1 MEIMGLG
8 VLVVLIALGMLI
20 YLSTSSTKEQETP
33 QKSFS
38 QRQLGINF
46 LTAYKEVSVDCGLN
60 QVNIEELVK
69 YCALNSSFTC
79 YGETH
84 CKVLN
89 DTTTEILTKSLDE
102 WNVKYNLSIEDI
114 PYIYTSNFANC
125 TEREAPGVLFVSSKF
140 KPIKM
145 ELQICIQ

>member
-8 VLVVLIALGMLI
+8 VLVVLISLGMLI
-20 YLSTSSTKEQETP
+20 YLSTAATKTQETP

-46 LTAYKEVSVDCGLN
+46 LTTYKEVSVDCGLN
-60 QVNIEELVK
+60 QVNIEELIK

-79 YGETH
+79 YGKTH
-84 CKVLN
+84 CEQLN
-89 DTTTEILTKSLDE
+89 ITTTGILNNSLDL
-102 WNVKYNLSIEDI
+102 WNIKYNLSIEDI
-114 PYIYTSNFANC
+114 PFNYNTFENC
-125 TEREAPGVLFVSSKF
+125 GEMEAPGILFVTSRF

-145 ELQICIQ
+145 ELQICK

>member
-20 YLSTSSTKEQETP
+20 YLSTSTTKEQETP

-46 LTAYKEVSVDCGLN
+46 LTAYKETSVDCGLN
-60 QVNIEELVK
+60 QVNIEELIK
-69 YCALNSSFTC
+69 YCVLNSSFTC

-84 CKVLN
+84 CDVLN
-89 DTTTEILTKSLDE
+89 DTTTKILSASLNE

-114 PYIYTSNFANC
+114 PYNYTNNFENC
-125 TEREAPGVLFVSSKF
+125 LEMEAPGVLFVSSRF

-145 ELQICIQ
+145 ELQICK